1 MPTQK
6 LNIMSLKKDTNIIV
20 LPKCILPRKTQKS
33 DKQNTKKSTISKEKA
48 S

>member
-20 LPKCILPRKTQKS
+20 LPKNGYICTLFFVSFFENYERTQK
-33 DKQNTKKSTISKEKA
+33 
-48 S
+48 

>member
-20 LPKCILPRKTQKS
+20 LLKNGYICTLFLCPFLRMRKGRKN
-33 DKQNTKKSTISKEKA
+33 DI
-48 S
+48 